1 MNKEVFIKEC
11 SKLGINITE
20 DILNKLDNLYK
31 IMIETN
37 EHLNL
42 TRITDYEEVYLK
54 HYYDSLTIAK
64 VVNLNEVKTLCDIG
78 TGAGFPGLV
87 LKIVYPHLEVT
98 LVDSLNKR
106 IVYLEE
112 TIKKLG
118 LTNIKCIHE
127 RGENLNMRDYFDVVT
142 TRAVASLPIISE
154 ICLPLTK
161 VHGFFIPMK
170 GHLEE
175 EEIELGTRAIKV
187 LNSNIIKKEEFNLYN
202 DTDFRTLLLVERVG
216 NIPNKYPRSI
226 DKMKNIKL

>member
-1 MNKEVFIKEC
+1 MNKEVFIEEC
-11 SKLGINITE
+11 SKLGINITD
-20 DILNKLDNLYK
+20 DILNKLDSLYE

-37 EHLNL
+37 KYLNL

-64 VVNLNEVKTLCDIG
+64 VIDLNKVNTLCDIG

-106 IVYLEE
+106 IVYLED

-127 RGENLNMRDYFDVVT
+127 RGEDLKMRDYFDVVT

-161 VHGFFIPMK
+161 VNGYFIPLK
-170 GHLEE
+170 GHLEDE
-175 EEIELGTRAIKV
+175 ELNLGERAIKV
-187 LNSNIIKKEEFNLYN
+187 LNSNIKEKVEFNLYKDN
-202 DTDFRTLLLVERVG
+202 DFRTILLVERLG

-226 DKMKNIKL
+226 DKMKNNKL

>member
-1 MNKEVFIKEC
+1 MNKEEFIKEC
-11 SKLGINITE
+11 SKLGIDITQ
-20 DILNKLDNLYK
+20 DIINKLDNLYN

-37 EHLNL
+37 KSLNL
-42 TRITDYEEVYLK
+42 TRITEYEEVYLK

-64 VVNLNEVKTLCDIG
+64 VIDLNKVKTLCDIG

-106 IVYLEE
+106 IVYLEKV
-112 TIKKLG
+112 IDCLN

-161 VHGFFIPMK
+161 NKGYFIPMK
-170 GHLEE
+170 GHLDEE
-175 EEIELGTRAIKV
+175 EMNLGKRAIKV
-187 LNSNIIKKEEFNLYN
+187 LSSNIVKKEEFNLYKDN
-202 DTDFRTLLLVERVG
+202 DYRTLLLVERDG
-216 NIPNKYPRSI
+216 SIPNKYPRSI

>member
-1 MNKEVFIKEC
+1 MNKQEFIKEC

-20 DILNKLDNLYK
+20 DILNKLDNLYN

-37 EHLNL
+37 KTLNL

-64 VVNLNEVKTLCDIG
+64 VIDLNEINTLCDIG

-87 LKIVYPHLEVT
+87 LKIVFPHLKVT

-106 IVYLEE
+106 INYLSE
-112 TIKKLG
+112 TIKKLD
-118 LTNIKCIHE
+118 LSDIECIHE
-127 RGENLNMRDYFDVVT
+127 RGENLNKRDYFDVVT

-161 VHGFFIPMK
+161 KGKFFIPMK
-170 GHLEE
+170 GHLESE
-175 EEIELGTRAIKV
+175 ELELGKRAIKV
-187 LNSNIIKKEEFNLYN
+187 LKSDIVKMEEFNLYN
-202 DTDFRTLLLVERVG
+202 DTDYRTLLLVKREG
-216 NIPNKYPRSI
+216 DIPNKYPRSI
-226 DKMKNIKL
+226 DKIKKIKL